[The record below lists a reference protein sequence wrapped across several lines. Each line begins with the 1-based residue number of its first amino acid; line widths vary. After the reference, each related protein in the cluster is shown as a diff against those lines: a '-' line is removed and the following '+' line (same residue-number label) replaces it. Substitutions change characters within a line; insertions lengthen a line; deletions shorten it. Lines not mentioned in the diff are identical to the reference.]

1 MMSLLCITMISLI
14 LAGSAHSQVTSAP
27 SRLSAL
33 VYADP
38 GVNITLPCMLPSKDT
53 VHFGDV
59 GIRIKWT
66 KVKDNEAL
74 NEDVLLSMG
83 LIKKTYGRFEGRA
96 FLVTEDSEDA
106 SITITDVSPADS
118 GKYRCE
124 IINGIEDTTQEI
136 KLEVQGD
143 LGVVF
148 PYSPELGR
156 YKLNFDAAQQACAEQ
171 GASVASYD
179 QLFQAF
185 QNGLDWC
192 NAGWLDDGTVQYPI
206 TKPRHPCG
214 GDIKQPGVR
223 NYGHRDKQTGLYDVF
238 CFAPPLN
245 GQFYWLDQP
254 HSLTYDEAVQACLD
268 DDAEI
273 AKVGQIYAAWKFDGF
288 DRCDAGWL
296 ADGSVRYPISRPRK
310 NCSPTEAAV
319 RFVAFPDKNQKS
331 YGVYCYKPE
340 QPGAR

>member
-1 MMSLLCITMISLI
+1 M
-14 LAGSAHSQVTSAP
+14 HSSFT
-27 SRLSAL
+27 AL

-136 KLEVQGD
+136 KLEVQG
-143 LGVVF
+143 
-148 PYSPELGR
+148 
-156 YKLNFDAAQQACAEQ
+156 
-171 GASVASYD
+171 
-179 QLFQAF
+179 
-185 QNGLDWC
+185 
-192 NAGWLDDGTVQYPI
+192 
-206 TKPRHPCG
+206 
-214 GDIKQPGVR
+214 
-223 NYGHRDKQTGLYDVF
+223 
-238 CFAPPLN
+238 
-245 GQFYWLDQP
+245 
-254 HSLTYDEAVQACLD
+254 
-268 DDAEI
+268 
-273 AKVGQIYAAWKFDGF
+273 IYA
-288 DRCDAGWL
+288 
-296 ADGSVRYPISRPRK
+296 
-310 NCSPTEAAV
+310 
-319 RFVAFPDKNQKS
+319 
-331 YGVYCYKPE
+331 
-340 QPGAR
+340 